1 MSWKDCDNVSL
12 RREFVTLDETDDAN
26 VVPLCRR
33 FGITRQTD
41 VRFAIRRGEA
51 RRYGTS
57 P

>member
-12 RREFVTLDETDDAN
+12 RREFVTLAETDDAN
-26 VVPLCRR
+26 VASLCRR
-33 FGITRQTD
+33 FRITPPD